1 MLIGFILITD
11 RLNKTEENNLQ
22 VASGIAIYYGAACKQ
37 KNKSFSWIKREN
49 FQEYATLIKQ

>member
-37 KNKSFSWIKREN
+37 KNKSFS
-49 FQEYATLIKQ
+49 